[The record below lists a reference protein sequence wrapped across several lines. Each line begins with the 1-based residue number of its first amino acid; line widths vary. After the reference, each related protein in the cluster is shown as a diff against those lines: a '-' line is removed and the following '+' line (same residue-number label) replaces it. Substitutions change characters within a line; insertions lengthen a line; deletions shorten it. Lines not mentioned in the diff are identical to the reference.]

1 MDAQAALLRRLLWNV
16 VPAVAVIVS
25 TWVALAGEEGL
36 LRRHEVKQR
45 LLVTEARAAEL
56 EAGNA
61 LLRRRIRAL
70 REDPRLIRREAATR
84 LLLAEPGSTIYRLPP
99 SE

>member
-25 TWVALAGEEGL
+25 TWVALVGEEGL

-45 LLVTEARAAEL
+45 LLVTEAHATEL